1 MSFNMI
7 PRLALILLLIAP
19 SWAGAEN
26 YLCISEKSTGL
37 KFFSGSWQTTDFT
50 TGDKYV
56 VDVEAL
62 TLSRFGD
69 PNPLDGC
76 TDGSILFNCA
86 SGRDRFT
93 LNKQNLRYMLSF
105 YDLGYVVGVDGG
117 TPYIE
122 IGTCSSF

>member
-1 MSFNMI
+1 MI
-7 PRLALILLLIAP
+7 HRLALILLLIAP

-26 YLCISEKSTGL
+26 FLCISEKSTGL
-37 KFFSGSWQTTDFT
+37 KFLGGSWQTADFT
-50 TGDKYV
+50 PGDKYLV
-56 VDVEAL
+56 NVKDL

-76 TDGSILFNCA
+76 TNGSILFNCA
-86 SGRDRFT
+86 SGSDRFT

-105 YDLGYVVGVDGG
+105 HELGYVVGLDSG